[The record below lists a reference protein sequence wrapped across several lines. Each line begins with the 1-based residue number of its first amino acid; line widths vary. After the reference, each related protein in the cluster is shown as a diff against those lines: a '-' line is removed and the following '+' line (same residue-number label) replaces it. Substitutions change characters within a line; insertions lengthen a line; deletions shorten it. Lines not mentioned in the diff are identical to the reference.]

1 MVCKEKYNK
10 NIYKY
15 VISFILTMW
24 YVNLND
30 AAKGAKDTADFIL
43 TKWYVKAGINATT
56 VEEKKILY

>member
-1 MVCKEKYNK
+1 
-10 NIYKY
+10 
-15 VISFILTMW
+15 MW